1 MKKISKIFIVL
12 PFVILALGRA
22 DLAYSSDFFK
32 SIRKRTVVPSGIDTT
47 VVFPGIRTNYSE
59 IDVSGAFSVRYSSS
73 VKEVTVTADGNLIP
87 YLRIRTSGEELEIG
101 LSGISINEIRRAEV
115 CVPVSSRNLTS
126 VELSGACSF
135 TSDIT
140 LSGRELSLDLSGA
153 SKVELDVDLKDLEID
168 LSGASTACISGNA
181 RSAEMDCSGAS
192 KIKNHRGGC
201 LNVEKA
207 SVDISG
213 AGSIRGLQGGRISG
227 DLSGAAKLT
236 VLRGSDVSG
245 VDCSGAARINVID

>member
-168 LSGASTACISGNA
+168 LSGASAACISGNA
-181 RSAEMDCSGAS
+181 RNAELDSSGAS
-192 KIKNHRGGC
+192 KIKGYRGNC
-201 LNVEKA
+201 LTVDKA
-207 SVDISG
+207 HIDVSG

-227 DLSGAAKLT
+227 SLSGASKLT
-236 VLRGSDVSG
+236 ALRGSDVSAIR
-245 VDCSGAARINVID
+245 CSGASKINVIE